1 MEVTIDEALRRGI
14 HAQNEGRFQEAER
27 IYRSILQS
35 SPQHGDA
42 NHNLGVLA
50 VHFGK
55 IDLALPHFKTALEAN
70 ANQEQYWVSYIEG
83 LIRFGQLESARQ
95 VLAQGRQRGLKGDKV
110 DQLEQQA
117 NGSEQ
122 ASVSRERASEVITL
136 YKQGNLDE
144 ALVRGR
150 ALLQQFPDDPN
161 VPNILGAIHSS
172 LGQHDA
178 AIDYYMKAIELRPHN
193 VQAHNNLG
201 NALNELNRFEEAIT
215 HYNKAIE
222 LKPDYP
228 EAHYNL
234 GIVLSEVKR
243 YEEAITHYNKAI
255 ELKSDY
261 AEVHNNLAITYDLLD
276 KLDLAVVHYSKAIDM
291 QPNQTEIQFNLAHT
305 LRKMKKFEKAIPH
318 YSQAI
323 ALKPSY
329 LNAYLELGM
338 LKHSEGSHDDAT
350 RLYRFSK
357 ILRHST
363 GIEAVYLN
371 HLKLW
376 IDQKNTTQSRS
387 DLSANYGV
395 DGEAGFIRTTI
406 PVDPELP
413 KILCSLPTLS
423 PHDESKEVEHK
434 SASQIRRGGVQHS
447 KGFNLFDSNQPDIK
461 QLKDK
466 FVNTVSTLLNSSIF
480 IDDSFFA
487 IYQGTSAAQPHHH
500 LNEWDREFNLHSVKY
515 AAVYYLAVG
524 DTAADEPGNLKL
536 HSPDILIEPEVGDL
550 VIFPASRTHSAYYNG
565 VEKRIILG
573 VNFYK
578 M

>member
-35 SPQHGDA
+35 SPKHGDA

-161 VPNILGAIHSS
+161 VPNILGTIHSS

-201 NALNELNRFEEAIT
+201 NIFNQLGENQRHCEALDAF
-215 HYNKAIE
+215 
-222 LKPDYP
+222 
-228 EAHYNL
+228 
-234 GIVLSEVKR
+234 
-243 YEEAITHYNKAI
+243 
-255 ELKSDY
+255 
-261 AEVHNNLAITYDLLD
+261 
-276 KLDLAVVHYSKAIDM
+276 
-291 QPNQTEIQFNLAHT
+291 
-305 LRKMKKFEKAIPH
+305 
-318 YSQAI
+318 
-323 ALKPSY
+323 
-329 LNAYLELGM
+329 LE
-338 LKHSEGSHDDAT
+338 
-350 RLYRFSK
+350 
-357 ILRHST
+357 
-363 GIEAVYLN
+363 
-371 HLKLW
+371 
-376 IDQKNTTQSRS
+376 
-387 DLSANYGV
+387 
-395 DGEAGFIRTTI
+395 
-406 PVDPELP
+406 
-413 KILCSLPTLS
+413 
-423 PHDESKEVEHK
+423 DE
-434 SASQIRRGGVQHS
+434 
-447 KGFNLFDSNQPDIK
+447 
-461 QLKDK
+461 
-466 FVNTVSTLLNSSIF
+466 
-480 IDDSFFA
+480 
-487 IYQGTSAAQPHHH
+487 
-500 LNEWDREFNLHSVKY
+500 
-515 AAVYYLAVG
+515 
-524 DTAADEPGNLKL
+524 
-536 HSPDILIEPEVGDL
+536 
-550 VIFPASRTHSAYYNG
+550 
-565 VEKRIILG
+565 
-573 VNFYK
+573 
-578 M
+578 

>member
-110 DQLEQQA
+110 DQLERQA

-161 VPNILGAIHSS
+161 VPNILGTIHSS

-228 EAHYNL
+228 EAHNNL
-234 GIVLSEVKR
+234 GNILSKLKR
-243 YEEAITHYNKAI
+243 FEEAISSYSEAIKIRPEYVAAYNNLAAAYQSTDQLKVAICYYHKAI
-255 ELKSDY
+255 ELAPDY
-261 AEVHNNLAITYDLLD
+261 ADAYNNLGGALNKLGHRTRAVVALNRAITINPKCYP
-276 KLDLAVVHYSKAIDM
+276 SKM
-291 QPNQTEIQFNLAHT
+291 
-305 LRKMKKFEKAIPH
+305 
-318 YSQAI
+318 
-323 ALKPSY
+323 
-329 LNAYLELGM
+329 
-338 LKHSEGSHDDAT
+338 
-350 RLYRFSK
+350 RLYETLFSSK
-357 ILRHST
+357 LYTKAVDVFILN
-363 GIEAVYLN
+363 V
-371 HLKLW
+371 K
-376 IDQKNTTQSRS
+376 
-387 DLSANYGV
+387 
-395 DGEAGFIRTTI
+395 
-406 PVDPELP
+406 P
-413 KILCSLPTLS
+413 K
-423 PHDESKEVEHK
+423 
-434 SASQIRRGGVQHS
+434 
-447 KGFNLFDSNQPDIK
+447 
-461 QLKDK
+461 
-466 FVNTVSTLLNSSIF
+466 
-480 IDDSFFA
+480 
-487 IYQGTSAAQPHHH
+487 
-500 LNEWDREFNLHSVKY
+500 
-515 AAVYYLAVG
+515 
-524 DTAADEPGNLKL
+524 
-536 HSPDILIEPEVGDL
+536 
-550 VIFPASRTHSAYYNG
+550 
-565 VEKRIILG
+565 
-573 VNFYK
+573 
-578 M
+578 